1 MQNMNHLFEP
11 NLMDSQ
17 KDEQLPVADDNNIIV
32 PVLALKGITIYPNIS
47 LTFDV
52 GRSKSV
58 NALEYALHNN
68 LDIFLVSQKDYSIE
82 EPQIKDVYQ
91 IGTICHIQEFH
102 KTDSSTI
109 KIVVQGQTR
118 AKILANIQKDPFILV
133 KVLPINDEENDDT
146 DKNYNIALVQQIMAK
161 LNEYTDIIPKES
173 IMKQHDFLS
182 LTEYAKIKDYK
193 KFSYAISNYLSAD
206 IGIKQRLLEAND
218 LTERL
223 ELALYTLSREVEIEL
238 LNIKIKEKIES
249 NFTQQHKEIYLRE
262 QLKVIKTELGEDENT
277 EIRLY
282 KEKIETISY
291 PAIVKNFVL
300 TQIKRL
306 EKMSAISGM
315 AEAAIIKNHLDFIL
329 SLPWI
334 FSDQKDQEKVSASSE
349 KIQSNIKTAAEILEK
364 NHFGMEIVKE
374 RILEYVAMQNAAS
387 IQSQPILCLYG
398 PPGVGKTSV
407 AASIAEALHKKFVRI
422 SLGGIHDEAELRG
435 HRKTYVGA
443 MPGKILAAMKQ
454 AQTANPVILLDEIDK
469 LSHDIHGDPAS
480 VLLELLDSKQ
490 NSNFIDSY
498 AELPFNMSN
507 VTFIATAN
515 NLDAIPRPLL
525 DRLEIIELSSYTDEE
540 KYYIA
545 QKHLIPKCLARIDKN
560 YQIKIEDSALR
571 NLISYYTA
579 EAGVRE
585 LERLIA
591 AIIRKSILIMQ
602 KSGLHSIQVTEDSI
616 QQMFGYPKF
625 RRTEYQNTRPHP
637 ISTLTPPPESE
648 VGLVN
653 GLAWTASGGVI
664 LPIEVSVL
672 PGNGQIEMT
681 GYLGSVMKESVKTA
695 IGYIRSQGRALNIPD
710 DFFHNTDIHV
720 HFPQNGTP
728 KDGPSAG
735 IAITIAILSALTGR
749 AIRMDIAMTG
759 EITLKGRVLPIGG
772 VKEKLLAAIRT
783 GLKLVI
789 FPKANSPELEELPEI
804 SNNIQILFVDHI
816 HDIFQVVF
824 DHDQ

>member
-1 MQNMNHLFEP
+1 MNHLFEP

>member
-515 NLDAIPRPLL
+515 NLDTIPRPLL

>member
-262 QLKVIKTELGEDENT
+262 QLKVIKTELGEDEDT

-515 NLDAIPRPLL
+515 NLDTIPRPLL

-637 ISTLTPPPESE
+637 ISPLTPPPESE

>member
-1 MQNMNHLFEP
+1 MNHLFEP

-193 KFSYAISNYLSAD
+193 KFSHAISNYLSAD